1 MDTIFISYRREES
14 AGHAGRIYDRLC
26 EKFGKN
32 RVFMDVSAIEPG
44 VDFVEA
50 IDRAVGSCSALL
62 VIIGR
67 SWLQSTDA
75 TGRRRLDDPRDF
87 IRLEVATALNRNIRV
102 IPVLVQDATMPVE
115 ECLPEELKLLARRNA
130 IEINDTH
137 WDSDL
142 AQLVEILERILV
154 WGKGPAPATIEASA
168 KSTAP
173 GRKRSLTWLIGSI
186 TAVVIAMTG
195 LLTSIESFRDS
206 VVRLFRGGTEMTT
219 INVPSQPSTAVAV
232 PKVIGL
238 PEQEAVKILRNAGFS
253 PSTEKRISS
262 DVQPGLVFHQEP
274 PPGAGLTKGAGV
286 ILHVAEHTLSPPVVE
301 VAVPNVVG
309 QTLEKARNYLKD
321 EGLSWEI
328 AGRSENSDVPPGTVL
343 RTFPKSGDKLKRG
356 GTVRLVMAIRP
367 SAPAS
372 VKEVTVPDVV
382 GQTLEK
388 ARNYLKDEGLSWE
401 IAGRNESSD
410 VPPGTVLRTF
420 PKSGDKLKRGGT
432 VRLVMA
438 VRPEANPQ
446 SPPNISPISP
456 NPPQLTVQG
465 EQILV
470 RCTASP
476 HSIPAGGVVK
486 IRVLAFTKKN
496 YPVGGASVR
505 IEAGGGWFSLSGT
518 TAEIGQTDTGGVF
531 MTKWRAPNPAARGY
545 GMGATANKSGFTEGS
560 CEFTVPI
567 Q

>member
-356 GTVRLVMAIRP
+356 GTVRLVMA
-367 SAPAS
+367 
-372 VKEVTVPDVV
+372 
-382 GQTLEK
+382 
-388 ARNYLKDEGLSWE
+388 
-401 IAGRNESSD
+401 
-410 VPPGTVLRTF
+410 
-420 PKSGDKLKRGGT
+420 
-432 VRLVMA
+432 